1 MPAERLSMRKIKE
14 VLRLKHESCCGN
26 RDIAK
31 SCGIGRTTVSRYL
44 RRAGRAGLSWPLPP
58 YLDETQLERL
68 LFPPAPLPLTGA
80 RPEPDWYLIHQEL
93 RRKGVTLALLWE
105 EYKATHALG
114 YQYSWFCDRYREWSG
129 KLGLVMR
136 QDHRAGEKMFIDYA
150 GQTVDVVNPL
160 TGEVKAAQIFVAV
173 LGASNYTFAE
183 ATWTQALPDW
193 IGSHQRAF
201 QFFGGVTEL
210 VVIDN
215 LKSGVSKA
223 CRYEPDINPT
233 YQEMASHYGTAVLP
247 ARARKP
253 RDKAKVEV
261 GVQLVERWILAA
273 LRKRTFFSLAELNQ
287 AIRSLLDRLNDRPFR
302 KLAGSRRSMYE
313 SLDKPS
319 LKPLPAIAYQ
329 YAQWKKAK
337 AHIDYHVEVDRHY
350 YSVPH
355 QLVGKKLDIR
365 YTERTVEC
373 FHKGQRVASHRRNI
387 RQSGFTTL
395 DEHMPRSHQE
405 HARWPPERITNWIQR
420 IGEATAKLAEGIMS
434 RRAHPQQGF
443 RACLGLVS
451 LARKHGEAR
460 VEAACLRALAYGA
473 YSSKSVQRIIDKEL
487 DKAPLLAPVPESTP
501 ILHPNIRGA
510 GYFLTTTPGGS
521 HAD

>member
-1 MPAERLSMRKIKE
+1 MRKIKE
-14 VLRLKHESCCGN
+14 VLRLKHEAGCGN
-26 RDIAK
+26 RDISK

-44 RRAGRAGLSWPLPP
+44 RRAARAGLSWPLPP
-58 YLDETQLERL
+58 WIDETQLERL
-68 LFPPAPLPLTGA
+68 LFPPAPLPPTGA
-80 RPEPDWYLIHQEL
+80 RPEPDWSQVHQEL
-93 RRKGVTLALLWE
+93 KRKGVTLALLWE
-105 EYKATHALG
+105 EYKAVHVLG
-114 YQYSWFCDRYREWSG
+114 YQYSWFCEQYREWSG

-136 QDHRAGEKMFIDYA
+136 QDHRAGEKMFVDYA
-150 GQTVDVVNPL
+150 GHTVDVVNPL
-160 TGEVKAAQIFVAV
+160 TGEVQAAQVFVAV

-183 ATWTQALPDW
+183 GTWTQALPDW

-233 YQEMASHYGTAVLP
+233 YQEMAAHYGTAVLP
-247 ARARKP
+247 ARVRKP
-253 RDKAKVEV
+253 RDKAKAEV

-273 LRKRTFFSLAELNQ
+273 LRKRTFFSLAELNR
-287 AIRSLLDRLNDRPFR
+287 AIRELLDKLNNRPFK
-302 KLAGSRRSMYE
+302 KLAGSRRSLYE
-313 SLDKPS
+313 SLDKPA
-319 LKPLPAIAYQ
+319 LRPLPATAYQ

-337 AHIDYHVEVDRHY
+337 VHIDYHVEVDRNY

-355 QLVGKKLDIR
+355 QMVGKKLDIR

-373 FHKGQRVASHRRNI
+373 FFKGQRVASHRRST
-387 RQSGFTTL
+387 RHGGFTTL
-395 DEHMPRSHQE
+395 IEHMPRSHQE
-405 HARWPPERITNWIQR
+405 HAKWTPERITNWLNN
-420 IGEATAKLAEGIMS
+420 IGEATAKLAEEIMG

-451 LARKHGEAR
+451 LAEKHGEAR
-460 VEAACLRALAYGA
+460 VEAACSRALAYGA
-473 YSSKSVQRIIDKEL
+473 FSSKSVERIIGKEL
-487 DKAPLLAPVPESTP
+487 DKAPLPPPASESSP
-501 ILHPNIRGA
+501 ILHANIRGA
-510 GYFLTTTPGGS
+510 SYFLTAPGGS